1 MIALDCGRIGIVFD
15 SNVHFA
21 IRNDIHNKVPLDDP
35 GDGGGLYRAREIL
48 SVEYMVN
55 D

>member
-21 IRNDIHNKVPLDDP
+21 IRNDIHNTVPLDDP
-35 GDGGGLYRAREIL
+35 GDLYRAREIL